1 MKEESLSASKDLHSE
16 DYRRFIISILR
27 LFIKTDLWENK
38 YKVLVNQENMELWRR
53 VMIPDNK
60 NDITIREIGKA
71 ILKYIF
77 PMYLIKRNVDKPVSV
92 LTNFNLHYM
101 KKERQAEIALKL
113 GLNKWIQGTDLS
125 VKTLKQVN
133 SSFFGVLQILGDRIE
148 EGTGNNLVETL
159 VTYVYDNLIRIDP
172 KIGEGDN
179 KSKVGSIFK
188 VFYPEEQKVHIIK
201 GHDGKVIKGELIIST
216 PLLEELRGAGIT
228 ISDRYEA
235 FGNTNESIERD
246 IYDRIMY
253 QLNLYLKMHDI
264 EEVRMMKTLASLSE
278 DEREFVLNFAKDSGY
293 KYIIRETPSKGFTR
307 TSQTNFVVGVDY
319 NNEPTIL
326 YSIVTNRREYNPTS
340 GRTETVNAKEITMK
354 GFIRKI
360 KLDRERGNI
369 QPPQRKVPTSITPIT
384 VKEEETP
391 STKKPKRLISI
402 QPRSLKKSE
411 ILTSTAATSIIIDY
425 YLDHEFNVAYN
436 VEDKIRYKS
445 IITDY
450 LPFDLL
456 VENFDKSLSN
466 DLIVEALT
474 LRLAAHNLGKT
485 QYQDVEYIV
494 QGDKLCSLSIILN
507 NKDIIKSNFVVLKQ
521 VQIYFQ
527 PFRQIVFIP
536 EFDGFSNISMKHI
549 RNIIEVIKQRPEF
562 KTLIPCI
569 SFSFKYP
576 LDGYLNP
583 VDETLLEE
591 SFETYMSIGNEEKTS
606 IIEEERVIMSIYDY
620 DWDIDNLE
628 TNDKLR
634 EFATFIGANVD
645 NERIHPNV
653 YDVASDVRSLL
664 LFSPKSKFFVGIL
677 FSELEQLKIAVRF
690 DIRCE
695 SMHPDSVGMFVN
707 KFVQS
712 VGGIIPDR
720 ICVKPGTQGLS
731 FTTLEVFEK
740 YKILLEI
747 HIDIPSDSST
757 DTALTKGDFRDSI
770 DLMIQAADPKIEYL
784 RWTLFADTPLPKN
797 NLVQSYVGGA
807 ITKYRLLIG
816 QEDDAQVY
824 ADLENSMQNLIDN
837 TYLPVFREI
846 IVPGIV
852 SPKVKLLKLE
862 DLLYSSDISIEE
874 TVKSSGKMSIPQFNK
889 KLKDITSSKYRDET
903 GRKRSYVHSGTKRSP
918 GLRVEKREIKRVWR
932 GRGGERE
939 ESSITRGSGRG
950 RGRGGE
956 ESTRREEIT
965 TRGRG
970 RGDSTR
976 KYKRKD

>member
-1 MKEESLSASKDLHSE
+1 MKEESVSKDLHSE
-16 DYRRFIISILR
+16 DYRRFIISVLR

-53 VMIPDNK
+53 VMVPDNK

-113 GLNKWIQGTDLS
+113 GLNKWISGNDFS

-201 GHDGKVIKGELIIST
+201 GHDGKLTKGELIIST

-246 IYDRIMY
+246 IYDRIMH
-253 QLNLYLKMHDI
+253 QLNLYLKIHDI
-264 EEVRMMKTLASLSE
+264 EEVRMMKTLSSLSE
-278 DEREFVLNFAKDSGY
+278 EEREFVLNFAKDSGY

-360 KLDRERGNI
+360 KLDRERGNV
-369 QPPQRKVPTSITPIT
+369 PLQRKVPTSITPT
-384 VKEEETP
+384 AVKEEETP

-411 ILTSTAATSIIIDY
+411 ILPSATTIIDY

-436 VEDKIRYKS
+436 VEDKITYRS
-445 IITDY
+445 IVTDY
-450 LPFDLL
+450 VPFDLL
-456 VENFDKSLSN
+456 IENFDKSLTN
-466 DLIVEALT
+466 DVIVEALT

-485 QYQDVEYIV
+485 QYQDIEYIV
-494 QGDKLCSLSIILN
+494 QGDKLCSLSIIST

-521 VQIYFQ
+521 VQLYFQ
-527 PFRQIVFIP
+527 PFTHIIFIP
-536 EFDGFSNISMKHI
+536 EFDGFSTITMNYV

-576 LDGYLNP
+576 LDGYLNV
-583 VDETLLEE
+583 VDEAGLEE

-606 IIEEERVIMSIYDY
+606 IIEEERVIVSIYDY

-634 EFATFIGANVD
+634 EFATFIGINVKD
-645 NERIHPNV
+645 ESNHPNV

-664 LFSPKSKFFVGIL
+664 LFSPKSKFFVGTL

-695 SMHPDSVGMFVN
+695 SMHPNIVGTFVD
-707 KFVQS
+707 KFVQN
-712 VGGIIPDR
+712 VGGGIIPDR

-757 DTALTKGDFRDSI
+757 DMALTKGDFRDSI

-784 RWTLFADTPLPKN
+784 RWTLFSDTPLPKN
-797 NLVQSYVGGA
+797 NLVQSYVGEA

-816 QEDDAQVY
+816 QEDDDQVY
-824 ADLENSMQNLIDN
+824 ADLKHSMQNLIDN

-852 SPKVKLLKLE
+852 NPKVKFPKLE

-874 TVKSSGKMSIPQFNK
+874 TIKSSGKMSIPQYNK
-889 KLKDITSSKYRDET
+889 KLKDVTSSAYRDET

-932 GRGGERE
+932 GRGRGEE
-939 ESSITRGSGRG
+939 ESSTTRGSGRG
-950 RGRGGE
+950 RGE
-956 ESTRREEIT
+956 LTRREETT

-976 KYKRKD
+976 QVDSIRKYKRKD